1 MDHIIRLLIIEQDL
15 NDAEKMVSALKSAGL
30 AVRPKQARDP
40 DELHDQLRDHAPDVI
55 LCTLGHPALSL
66 ETVVEG
72 NRQVGR
78 HAPVIALTETPD
90 TDVVDCLEAGAHD
103 LVQKERFDHLRHV
116 VARAAGHQHQWRR
129 LKGCETALRET
140 ERRCKALLDS
150 SRDAIAYVHDGMHTY
165 TNSAYLELFGYS
177 DEEELEGIPLMDM
190 VSRDDQP
197 ALKEFLRGHE
207 AMSPEDPDPGDGEA
221 PSLDLHLTRAD
232 GTLFAAQM
240 EFSPATIDGEPC
252 TQILIR
258 NRSNNTRELER
269 QLNYLAQRDLVTGLY
284 NRQYFIEQ
292 LQRTLGRATQGK
304 GNASLMELRIDRF
317 SGIREA
323 VGVAGGDLVLADI
336 GKVLEDAG
344 GEGDIVARFDGE
356 AFAILSLRWEQAEV
370 EAFIRTLLERIAN
383 HICDVEGRSIT
394 CTASVGVARIDENA
408 PDVNELLS
416 RAQKACEEAGRQGSG
431 HQMRIYRPKEG
442 EMTQK
447 QLDETWKERITR
459 AIGDDRLHLL
469 FQPIASLHGEKG
481 ERYEVFMRLLDE
493 DGEAISPAH
502 FLPSA
507 ERSGIATE
515 LDRWVIGHAIDR
527 LAVQRKAGH
536 ETVFF
541 IKITAGSL
549 HDPAILPWILEH
561 LKEKR
566 IPAECVVFEMKE
578 STVVAYLRQA
588 KEFVKTLRSVHC
600 GFALEDFGNGLN
612 PFQVLHHVPAE
623 YLKVDPSYTRNLAS
637 SQENQEALGRMTDT
651 AHAQNRLVIAQRVED
666 AASLSILWGLGI
678 NYIQGNFLQPPS
690 ESLDYDFSTSD

>member
-1 MDHIIRLLIIEQDL
+1 MDHIIRLLIIDPDL

-30 AVRPKQARDP
+30 AVRPQRVTDAQDLEDK
-40 DELHDQLRDHAPDVI
+40 LRDHAPDVI
-55 LCTLGHPALSL
+55 LCTLGQAQLPL
-66 ETVVEG
+66 ETVVES
-72 NRQVGR
+72 NRRMGR
-78 HAPVIALTETPD
+78 HAPVIALTEATD
-90 TDVVDCLEAGAHD
+90 SDVVECLEAGAHD
-103 LVQKERFDHLRHV
+103 LVHKDRFDHLRHV
-116 VARAAGHQHQWRR
+116 VARAAAHQQQWRQ
-129 LKGCETALRET
+129 LKACEASLRET
-140 ERRCKALLDS
+140 ERRCKTLLDS
-150 SRDAIAYVHDGMHTY
+150 SRDAIAYVHEGMHTY
-165 TNSAYLELFGYS
+165 ANSAYLELFGYT
-177 DEEELEGIPLMDM
+177 DEEELEGMPLMDM
-190 VSRDDQP
+190 VSREDQP

-207 AMSPEDPDPGDGEA
+207 GGVPPDPADGEA
-221 PSLDLHLTRAD
+221 EAQALELQLTRAD
-232 GTLFAAQM
+232 GTPFAARM

-258 NRSNNTRELER
+258 NRSNTRELER

-292 LQRTLGRATQGK
+292 LQRTLGRANQGK

-317 SGIREA
+317 ADIREA

-336 GKVLEDAG
+336 GKVLEDTC

-356 AFAILSLRWEQAEV
+356 AFAILSLRWEQADM
-370 EAFIRTLLERIAN
+370 EAFAHTLLGQIAH

-394 CTASVGVARIDENA
+394 CTASMGVARVDENA

-416 RAQKACEEAGRQGSG
+416 RAQKACEQAGRQGG
-431 HQMRIYRPKEG
+431 NRMQVYRPKEG

-447 QLDETWKERITR
+447 QLDETWNERITA
-459 AIGDDRLHLL
+459 AIRDNRLHLL
-469 FQPIASLHGEKG
+469 FQPIVGLHGEGG

-493 DGEAISPAH
+493 HGEAVSPAQ

-507 ERSGIATE
+507 ERTGIATD
-515 LDRWVIGHAIDR
+515 LDRWVIEHAIER

-549 HDPAILPWILEH
+549 HDPQILPWIMER

-566 IPAECVVFEMKE
+566 IPAQCVVFEMKE

-612 PFQVLHHVPAE
+612 PFQVLNHVPAD
-623 YLKVDPSYTRNLAS
+623 YLKVDASFTRNLAS
-637 SQENQEALGRMTDT
+637 SQENQETLGRITDT
-651 AHAQNRLVIAQRVED
+651 AHTQNRLVIAQQVED

-690 ESLDYDFSTSD
+690 ESLDYDFSTTG